1 MKPGKK
7 DERRLSRRDFVKGT
21 TVGAGAAALV
31 GLGPRQAT
39 PADASEHAQQE
50 VRDCDIAVVGLG
62 ISGLVAALH
71 ATELGAKVVALDKAP
86 PGDWI
91 GGNFILSGQSA
102 HVALKGLNNSLD
114 TLVEAIEKATGGTAP
129 ADLARTYCTHA
140 PRLYKWFQDH
150 GIEIQQLGEGPSMIL
165 PLKKRP
171 WSMGPWKEVNR
182 PGGPYDFRKSGGY
195 KAAKHL
201 ESLLEQA
208 GATILYETAA
218 HRFIIDEKGE
228 VNGLVLKRPDGIHT
242 LDSHNIILC
251 TGGFPFNQEMVSR
264 YIGPRAGS
272 WVASG
277 TPFNTGDGH
286 RMALEVGAAMRNMN
300 SFYATIEP
308 LEALKDPGLRMS
320 FSMWGSRGTHGIVV
334 NERGERFVDE
344 SWGRHGISHVM
355 AKETRLNIRF
365 LIVFDRTVYEE
376 SKELLDGL
384 SGFGVT
390 IHQAGSV
397 EELIE
402 KTGVSPYLATTLK
415 EYNQAIETGT
425 VHELPVPK
433 TAMVR
438 TMSSPPYFGIWCMP
452 GTPYTHGGPQINGN
466 AEIVDLDGRVIPGL
480 YGAGDIVSGNLSGGE
495 ENRFGSYCGG
505 ISGAIWGLL
514 AAEHSRERTQKA

>member
-1 MKPGKK
+1 
-7 DERRLSRRDFVKGT
+7 
-21 TVGAGAAALV
+21 
-31 GLGPRQAT
+31 
-39 PADASEHAQQE
+39 
-50 VRDCDIAVVGLG
+50 
-62 ISGLVAALH
+62 
-71 ATELGAKVVALDKAP
+71 
-86 PGDWI
+86 
-91 GGNFILSGQSA
+91 
-102 HVALKGLNNSLD
+102 
-114 TLVEAIEKATGGTAP
+114 
-129 ADLARTYCTHA
+129 
-140 PRLYKWFQDH
+140 
-150 GIEIQQLGEGPSMIL
+150 
-165 PLKKRP
+165 
-171 WSMGPWKEVNR
+171 MGPWKEVNR

-228 VNGLVLKRPDGIHT
+228 VNGLVVKGPDGIYT
-242 LDSHNIILC
+242 LNSHNIILC

-308 LEALKDPGLRMS
+308 LEALKDSGLRMS

-365 LIVFDRTVYEE
+365 LMVFDRTEYEQ

-415 EYNQAIETGT
+415 EFNQAVETGT
-425 VHELPVPK
+425 VHELSVPK
-433 TAMVR
+433 TGMVR
-438 TMSSPPYFGIWCMP
+438 TISSPPYFGIWCMP

-480 YGAGDIVSGNLSGGE
+480 YGAGDLVSGNLSGGE